1 MTFQLHTTET
11 APEGAKTTL
20 QAIEQR
26 YGFIPNLAAVFAESP
41 GALQGLLGLITAFD
55 DDALTLEPLERQIVL
70 LAAAIEN
77 RCDYC
82 TAAHSMLVSNMG
94 VDRDQID
101 RLQTQSSLADVRLEA
116 LRSFTTDLV
125 KSRGHI
131 DPAILDAFID
141 AGFTNAQVFEVLLG
155 IALKTLTNY
164 ANHIARPPVNAQ
176 FREFLPNWEQA
187 A

>member
-1 MTFQLHTTET
+1 MNFQLHTSES
-11 APEGAKTTL
+11 APDGAKATL
-20 QAIEQR
+20 LAIEQR

-41 GALQGLLGLITAFD
+41 GAFQGLLGLIMAFD

-70 LAAAIEN
+70 LAAAVEN

-82 TAAHSMLVSNMG
+82 TAAHSMLASNMG
-94 VDRDQID
+94 VERDQID
-101 RLQTQSSLADVRLEA
+101 RLQTQSSLADARLEA
-116 LRSFTTDLV
+116 LRLFTTDLV
-125 KSRGHI
+125 NSRGHI
-131 DPAILDAFID
+131 DPANLDAFLVS
-141 AGFTNAQVFEVLLG
+141 GFTNAQVFEVLLG

-176 FREFLPNWEQA
+176 FREFLPNWDQA